1 MGMGVGPMK
10 KIILLIAILFLMT
23 PMVAGCAK
31 VEHKMV
37 GIGDLKYDNI
47 NGVIYKKNEFGEWVP
62 TGRKIFFE
70 GEFR

>member
-1 MGMGVGPMK
+1 
-10 KIILLIAILFLMT
+10 
-23 PMVAGCAK
+23 MVAGCAK